1 MRRCRGR
8 LAPWSSRARWAS
20 SKGQEVQKRYAKC
33 AKINEPAKSG
43 ENALCSV
50 SWMRVKAG
58 EKVMLGRYPLVAA
71 TVASPPGQLTALGM
85 VTYSAQLR
93 KQPLGQERFAL
104 ALKHAS

>member
-1 MRRCRGR
+1 VRRCRGR